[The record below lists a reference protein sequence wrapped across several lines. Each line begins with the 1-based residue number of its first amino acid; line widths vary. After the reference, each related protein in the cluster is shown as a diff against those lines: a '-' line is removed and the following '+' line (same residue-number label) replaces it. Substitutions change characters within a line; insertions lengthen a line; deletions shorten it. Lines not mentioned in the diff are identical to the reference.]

1 MIRYRRYWYDPVPE
15 NLALEKK
22 IVLMILNQP
31 LATQIKYFNILWE
44 KVFYDWLV
52 YYIVSCDWL
61 VYYIVF
67 YDWLVYYI
75 VSCDWLA
82 YYIVFC
88 DWLAY
93 YIVFYFIFTA
103 LYKVIVDGATNE
115 LYTCTSGNLDFIP
128 DLITGDFDSAKPELL
143 NFYKEKVD
151 YFVVLGAF
159 GGRLDHIFSNINTLY
174 EVQDQTTAP
183 ILLFGEGS
191 LATLLLEGDYRLH
204 VDTGLESE
212 WCGLIPVSEPC
223 SNVTTTGLKWN
234 LEGQRLQFGS
244 IISTSN
250 TYDKTGVVTI
260 TTDKPL
266 LWTMGVKSL

>member
-1 MIRYRRYWYDPVPE
+1 MKDGHKMSTVKQMRPLE
-15 NLALEKK
+15 CFLSSHEKK

-44 KVFYDWLV
+44 KA
-52 YYIVSCDWL
+52 S
-61 VYYIVF
+61 
-67 YDWLVYYI
+67 
-75 VSCDWLA
+75 
-82 YYIVFC
+82 
-88 DWLAY
+88 
-93 YIVFYFIFTA
+93 
-103 LYKVIVDGATNE
+103 YKVIVDGATNE
-115 LYTCTSGNLDFIP
+115 LYRCTSGNLDFIP

-223 SNVTTTGLKWN
+223 TNVTTTGLKWN

>member
-1 MIRYRRYWYDPVPE
+1 MKDGHRMSTVKQMRPLE
-15 NLALEKK
+15 CFLSSHEKK

-44 KVFYDWLV
+44 K
-52 YYIVSCDWL
+52 
-61 VYYIVF
+61 
-67 YDWLVYYI
+67 
-75 VSCDWLA
+75 
-82 YYIVFC
+82 
-88 DWLAY
+88 
-93 YIVFYFIFTA
+93 A

-128 DLITGDFDSAKPELL
+128 NLITGDFDSAKPEFL
-143 NFYKEKVD
+143 NFYKEKGSSVVETPDQNFTDFSKSVKLAIVKTKNLNVD

-174 EVQDQTTAP
+174 EVRDQTTAP

-223 SNVTTTGLKWN
+223 TNVTTTGLKWN

-250 TYDKTGVVTI
+250 TYDETGVVTI